1 MGTSKRILLGLL
13 LVAFV
18 VAFAGCSA
26 LDTVC
31 KNCQQQP
38 AAPAPAKAPPPPP
51 PAVKSQCQDMI
62 PPTAKP
68 GECYARILVPEHYQT
83 ATERVL
89 TRQASEKIELI
100 PAKYETVE
108 QKVLVKEATKTYEQV
123 PAEYG
128 WAEEKVLVEAAHTEW
143 KKGRGIIEK
152 VDFATGEIMC
162 LVEVPARYE
171 TVRRQIVTKPA
182 SVRAVEIPAEYQT
195 IKVTKMVTPP
205 QEKRVPIPEEYG
217 TVTKKVKVADS
228 CLDWRLVLCETNMTS
243 DVVMKVQQALSKAGF
258 NPGPIDGIYDNETRG
273 AVVAYQ
279 KAKGLAQG
287 ELTYETLESLGVKH

>member
-1 MGTSKRILLGLL
+1 MEKKRCIVLALLMMFLFAT
-13 LVAFV
+13 LV
-18 VAFAGCSA
+18 GCS
-26 LDTVC
+26 LLQKVC
-31 KNCQQQP
+31 FECQQP
-38 AAPAPAKAPPPPP
+38 AAAPPPP
-51 PAVKSQCQDMI
+51 PAVKSECHDMI
-62 PPTAKP
+62 PATAKA
-68 GECYARILVPEHYQT
+68 GECYARILVPERYQT

-143 KKGRGIIEK
+143 KKGRGLIEK

-182 SVRAVEIPAEYQT
+182 SVRAVEIPAEYET

-205 QEKRVPIPEEYG
+205 QEKRIPIPEEYG

-228 CLDWRLVLCETNMTS
+228 CLDWRLVLCETNMTPE
-243 DVVMKVQQALSKAGF
+243 VIKKVQQALSNAGF
-258 NPGPIDGIYDNETRG
+258 NPGPIDGIYESDTRS

-287 ELTYETLESLGVKH
+287 ELTYETLESLGVSLK